1 MWIVPEAE
9 LSKQPAQ
16 LRERADEDRAAWA
29 TPHTDRHAAVDG
41 RQPVEVGEEGGRVG
55 IPYIRAITFAWLAAL
70 RKAHS
75 AGERDE
81 RANAPARCPPSL
93 SDRAAAGSAPVH
105 RRKPWLP
112 GRRQAR
118 GRAVRRR
125 SPLRTRHD
133 RARRAARQ
141 HDRWSRVER
150 RKARADSAA
159 LMFSRCVMN
168 AGRMLGALSSDEA
181 SRHRSRLSF
190 QPRSPSNL
198 PFGCS

>member
-1 MWIVPEAE
+1 MCALSKTGVFIGLLRCRAVESPVPLSRSKKGGQLAVNWRSMWIVPEAE

-141 HDRWSRVER
+141 HVDGVELSGGKRERIR
-150 RKARADSAA
+150 R
-159 LMFSRCVMN
+159 
-168 AGRMLGALSSDEA
+168 
-181 SRHRSRLSF
+181 H
-190 QPRSPSNL
+190 
-198 PFGCS
+198 